1 MAQLVTY
8 SAKNT
13 NFSLAHPLAAG
24 PIQAA
29 GVSAKGVNSYS
40 IRMGVEHANLQVA
53 ADGGIVPS
61 WVPGEWG
68 DIEISMYQTST
79 LHQDFL
85 ALYNAI
91 KAAADAGD
99 TSQAFAGT
107 VVLVSIV
114 DGSVHTA
121 TGVGFQK
128 IPDKAYGAQA
138 AAINWVLRACDV
150 ASE

>member
-1 MAQLVTY
+1 MAQLTTF
-8 SAKNT
+8 SAKNS
-13 NFSLAHPLAAG
+13 NFNFQHPLAAG

-40 IRMGVEHANLQVA
+40 IRMGVEHANIQVA

-61 WVPGEWG
+61 WTPGEWG
-68 DIEISMYQTST
+68 DIEIALYQTST
-79 LHQDFL
+79 LHQELL
-85 ALYNAI
+85 ALYNSV

-99 TSQAFAGT
+99 TSQAFAGYI
-107 VVLVSIV
+107 VLINVV

-128 IPDKAYGAQA
+128 CPDKSYGAQA
-138 AAINWVLRACDV
+138 AVLNWVLRACDI
-150 ASE
+150 ANE

>member
-8 SAKNT
+8 SAKNCSFT
-13 NFSLAHPLAAG
+13 LQSPLAAG

-29 GVSAKGVNSYS
+29 GVSAKGVNSYM
-40 IRMGVEHANLQVA
+40 IRMGVEHANFQVA
-53 ADGGIVPS
+53 ADGAIVPS

-68 DIEISMYQTST
+68 DIEISLYQTST
-79 LHQDFL
+79 LHQDLL
-85 ALYNAI
+85 ALYNAV

-107 VVLVSIV
+107 VVIYNSV

-128 IPDKAYGAQA
+128 IPDKSYASQA
-138 AAINWVLRACDV
+138 ATLAWTLRCADI
-150 ASE
+150 ANE

>member
-1 MAQLVTY
+1 MPQLTPY

-13 NFSLAHPLAAG
+13 NFALLHPLAAG

-40 IRMGVEHANLQVA
+40 IRMGVEHSNIQVA

-61 WVPGEWG
+61 WTPGEWG
-68 DIEISMYQTST
+68 TIEISMYQTST
-79 LHQDFL
+79 LHQEFL

-99 TSQAFAGT
+99 TSQTFAGT

-121 TGVGFQK
+121 TGVSFQK
-128 IPDKAYGAQA
+128 VPDKAYGAQA
-138 AAINWVLRACDV
+138 VPLSWTLHCCDI
-150 ASE
+150 SNE